1 MQFLYVFSLMFL
13 SIFGLAVLVKL
24 AEYAVM
30 TRGMRR
36 HDVYVR
42 SGEDISG
49 FVEHVRRSPGVN
61 RVVILSSG
69 DENDEEARRLAQK
82 YSNVYF
88 INDTT
93 KR

>member
-24 AEYAVM
+24 AAYAVM
-30 TRGMRR
+30 TSGMRR

-42 SGEDISG
+42 SG

>member
-24 AEYAVM
+24 AAYAVM

-61 RVVILSSG
+61 RVVILSAG
-69 DENDEEARRLAQK
+69 DENDKEARRLAQK

-88 INDTT
+88 INDTK

>member
-24 AEYAVM
+24 AAYAVM

-82 YSNVYF
+82 YCNVYF